1 MSDVRSALG
10 AKAPGSDDKGVAA
23 VEFALVLPLLVVLL
37 FTIVLAGSVYVDQL
51 QLESVARN
59 AARAAAVDPAAA
71 CSTATSELSGNDV
84 GSVKCTLVQNCTS
97 GTVEVRLDAT
107 QLVTIPLVG
116 TKSVA
121 LHASSSFICEAR

>member
-1 MSDVRSALG
+1 MNDVRSTLG
-10 AKAPGSDDKGVAA
+10 AGAPGSDDKGVAA

-51 QLESVARN
+51 HLESVARN
-59 AARAAAVDPAAA
+59 AARAAAVDPTAA
-71 CSTATSELSGNDV
+71 CATATSELAGNDV
-84 GSVKCTLVQNCTS
+84 GDVSCTLVQNCTT

-116 TKSVA
+116 TKSVS
-121 LHASSSFICEAR
+121 LHASSSFVCEAK